1 MTIIKPLL
9 AKDVD
14 ESRLQ
19 FPCIVMPKI
28 DGSFAMN
35 WEGQLL
41 ARSLKQH
48 ENKYTTQQYSIA
60 EFHGLRGELIVGDDP
75 TADGLCRN
83 TSSAIRR
90 IEGTPETSLWCFDY
104 VTAETKGLPYA
115 ERLSKLNE
123 KVSTLR
129 NRGWMNIHYILAVT
143 VNSLQEYK
151 AVRDRFMQWGYEGV
165 VVRNPS
171 SKHKEGRSSSTKA
184 DLWRWKP
191 YATAEILCTQ
201 LVEQQQNMNE
211 ATTNELGRTERSSHK
226 ENLVGKQ
233 TLGAIVGTLVN
244 DLTDYSGNVV
254 AVAGTEVTIAT
265 GSLTDKQCK
274 ELWDNPE
281 EIVNQ
286 LVEFEYCNFGLKD
299 KPRFAQFKR
308 IRSERDM

>member
-14 ESRLQ
+14 EDRLQ

-48 ENKYTTQQYSIA
+48 ENKYTTQQYSIPD
-60 EFHGLRGELIVGDDP
+60 FHGLRGELIIGDDP
-75 TADGLCRN
+75 TAEGLCRN

-104 VTAETKGLPYA
+104 VTAETADLAYA
-115 ERLSKLNE
+115 ERIKLLDA
-123 KVSTLR
+123 KVAELNNKGYDFIT
-129 NRGWMNIHYILAVT
+129 YIGSVT
-143 VNSLQEYK
+143 VNSLQEYVG
-151 AVRDRFMQWGYEGV
+151 VRNRFMNLGYEGI

-191 YATAEILCTQ
+191 YATAEIRCTA
-201 LVEQQQNMNE
+201 LVEQMHNANE

-226 ENLVGKQ
+226 QNLVGKQ
-233 TLGAIVGTLVN
+233 TLGAIVGELVH
-244 DLTDYSGNVV
+244 DLTDFNGNVV
-254 AVAGTEVTIAT
+254 AVAGTELTIAT

-274 ELWDNPE
+274 HLWDNPS
-281 EIVNQ
+281 EIIKQ

-299 KPRFAQFKR
+299 KPRFSQFKR